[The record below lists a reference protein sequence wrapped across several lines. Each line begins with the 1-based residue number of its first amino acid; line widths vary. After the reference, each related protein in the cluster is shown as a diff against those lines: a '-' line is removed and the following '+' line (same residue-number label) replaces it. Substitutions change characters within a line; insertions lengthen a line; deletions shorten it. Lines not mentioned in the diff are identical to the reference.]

1 MFPSE
6 RGAEVVHKVG
16 VKVLTTQVGYVGLTS
31 KIPPSMVKRETS
43 NVLPPRSKVRTFV
56 KSRFVFFHGCR
67 LDASHHCLVVNKDP
81 PFVAVH
87 FVVFVVVPVARIH
100 RTRGPV
106 VLSSFR
112 LVVSLLALAVRTPR
126 TRLYF

>member
-1 MFPSE
+1 M
-6 RGAEVVHKVG
+6 
-16 VKVLTTQVGYVGLTS
+16 YWY
-31 KIPPSMVKRETS
+31 M
-43 NVLPPRSKVRTFV
+43 
-56 KSRFVFFHGCR
+56 CR
-67 LDASHHCLVVNKDP
+67 LDASHRCLVVNKDP

-100 RTRGPV
+100 RTVVGIHRTRRLV
-106 VLSSFR
+106 VLSSCR